1 MTPTETLQD
10 LPLDAAR
17 CIFEFAY
24 LPAYYADPERL
35 DSLKPAALAG
45 LELPVASVSRALAK
59 TVSLPDLDGLDTAQT
74 SHRVALL
81 PHQALRELAWW
92 LGLRCSSAALRK
104 LVLRKDLQALQDHIH
119 SAHWDWVFSPINASP
134 PLAMSMEATLQ
145 QRVVAEWPSQI
156 WHSGWDA
163 LLRLC
168 LGLPRSIGQRLWLK
182 LPAHLPNVYALAA
195 PAPDATEL
203 QVLTR
208 HVTQTYSAWVQQWDP
223 KWDEQWSLGASGVSS

>member
-1 MTPTETLQD
+1 VTAIDTLQD

-24 LPAYYADPERL
+24 LPAHYTDPERL
-35 DSLKPAALAG
+35 DSLKPAALEG

-59 TVSLPDLDGLDTAQT
+59 TVDLPDLDGLDTAQT

-92 LGLRCSSAALRK
+92 LGLGCSSAALRK
-104 LVLRKDLQALQDHIH
+104 LVLREDLQALQDHVH
-119 SAHWDWVFSPINASP
+119 SADWDWVFSLSNASP
-134 PLAMSMEATLQ
+134 PLTMSMEATLQ
-145 QRVVAEWPSQI
+145 QRAVAEWPQQI

-182 LPAHLPNVYALAA
+182 LPAHLPDVFAFATQ
-195 PAPDATEL
+195 APDETEL
-203 QVLTR
+203 QVLTQ
-208 HVTQTYSAWVQQWDP
+208 HVTQTYTAWVRQWDP
-223 KWDEQWSLGASGVSS
+223 QWDEQWSAGPGGVSS